1 MKNNFFLKLLILFF
15 LFAST
20 NNLWSETLNIK
31 AQNIVADKNKKVII
45 FKGNVIAIDSKNNL
59 VKTDYAEYDKEKD
72 SLTTKDNVQIKTSE
86 GYIVK
91 TSSVRFDNLNGIIVS
106 NENALIED
114 VDGNKIKVPM
124 FEYNRGKNLF
134 FSKGEIEI
142 NDAIGNT
149 YKFSEIFIDE
159 KKKKIA
165 GSDLRAFFNP
175 EEIGAN
181 SNNDPRIFGNTV
193 TIENRNTEIGKG
205 IFTYCKLKNNKK
217 CPAWSIQADRLNHDT
232 EKKTIFYKNA
242 ILKIYDVPIFYFP
255 KFFHPD
261 PTIKRQSGFLTP
273 SFVDSK
279 NLGAGLVLPYFVNL
293 ADDRDFTFTP
303 KLYTK
308 ENPLFLSEYRRDF
321 KNSYLVLDTGFTKG
335 YQKTTDTKRG
345 GSKNHIFLNYNLDL
359 ESENENLSN
368 FEFKVQRV
376 SNDTYLKVYDVETS
390 LANKDL
396 DVLETTLS
404 FSRENDE
411 SSLGFTAGM
420 YENITVDGNARYEY
434 IFPNFNYNKSLL
446 SNDDFGSLDLDT
458 TLLVKNYDVDKQKEL
473 LVNDFNFN
481 SLKWMNNFGVVNQII
496 SKIKLTNYNAT
507 NTKNFKNDEFNT
519 ELHGVLGLMSELPLV
534 KAENKFKSQFLT
546 PKLLLRYSPGDMR
559 KFSETSKRLN
569 PSNIFTL
576 DRINEIDTIERGF
589 SAAVG
594 VDYELIR
601 ENPDNGDKERKL
613 LFSLGQIINEKE
625 DKLKPAPLNQRFSDL
640 AGEIIWSPTESFKM
654 NYNYN
659 LDQNYSDLNYS
670 EIGTTLNF
678 GPVKFNLDYL
688 EEKQHMGSQEYVKTG
703 FEYNFNNSSSLKFST
718 KRNLL
723 KDSSEFYDLSYQY
736 SIDCFKAGV
745 VFRREFYTDRDIEA
759 DNSLLFQISIIPFT
773 DISSPKLR

>member
-1 MKNNFFLKLLILFF
+1 MLILFF
-15 LFAST
+15 LLTPFS
-20 NNLWSETLNIK
+20 NLSSETLNIK
-31 AQNIVADKNKKVII
+31 AENIVADKNKNTII
-45 FKGNVIAIDSKNNL
+45 FKGNVIALDEKNNQ
-59 VKTDYAEYDKEKD
+59 VKSNYAEYNKEND
-72 SLTTKDNVQIKTSE
+72 TLLTKNEVQIITSE
-86 GYIVK
+86 GYEVK
-91 TSSVRFDNLNGIIVS
+91 TNSIKFDNLNGIIVS
-106 NENALIED
+106 DEQALIKD
-114 VDGNKIKVPM
+114 IDGNKIIVPM
-124 FEYNRGKNLF
+124 FEYNRDKNLF
-134 FSKGEIEI
+134 FSKGDIEI
-142 NDAIGNT
+142 NDIIGNT

-159 KKKKIA
+159 KKRKIA

-175 EEIGAN
+175 TEIGAN
-181 SNNDPRIFGNTV
+181 SENDPRIFGNTV
-193 TIENRNTEIGKG
+193 TIENNNTEIGKG
-205 IFTYCKLKNNKK
+205 IFTYCKLRDNKK
-217 CPAWSIQADRLNHDT
+217 CPAWSIQADKLNHDT

-242 ILKIYDVPIFYFP
+242 ILKIYDIPIFYFP

-261 PTIKRQSGFLTP
+261 PTVKRQTGFLTP

-321 KNSYLVLDTGFTKG
+321 KNSYLVLDAGFTKG
-335 YQKTTDTKRG
+335 YEKTTDTKKG

-359 ESENENLSN
+359 ETEGENLSN
-368 FEFKVQRV
+368 FELKVQRV

-396 DVLETTLS
+396 DVLETAIN
-404 FSRENDE
+404 FSKENDE

-434 IFPNFNYNKSLL
+434 IFPNLTFNKSIF
-446 SNDDFGSLDLDT
+446 SNDEFGSLDLDS
-458 TLLVKNYDVDKQKEL
+458 TLLIKNYDVNKQKEL

-481 SLKWMNNFGVVNQII
+481 SLKWMNNLGVVNQII

-507 NTKNFKNDEFNT
+507 NTNNFKNDDFNT
-519 ELHGVLGLMSELPLV
+519 ELHGALGLMSEMPLV
-534 KAENKFKSQFLT
+534 KTENKIKSQFLT

-559 KFSETSKRLN
+559 RFSDSTKRLN

-589 SAAVG
+589 SAALG
-594 VDYELIR
+594 LDYELLR
-601 ENPDNGDKERKL
+601 ENTDNGEKERKL

-640 AGEIIWSPTESFKM
+640 AGEIVWSPSEKFKM

-670 EIGTTLNF
+670 EIGASLNL

-688 EEKQHMGSQEYVKTG
+688 EEKQHMGSQEYIKSG
-703 FEYNFNNSSSLKFST
+703 FEYNFNNSSNLKFST

-773 DISSPKLR
+773 DLSSPKLR